1 LKGRKERRKEE
12 EERGEGKISFENER
26 RRRMTRI
33 LELLRANPQGLDLRT
48 IAKETDVLLEI
59 TKNRLELYLQEL
71 IWCGKVV
78 RGQDGK
84 YRLKR

>member
-1 LKGRKERRKEE
+1 
-12 EERGEGKISFENER
+12 
-26 RRRMTRI
+26 MTRI

-48 IAKETDVLLEI
+48 IAKETEVLLEI

-71 IWCGKVV
+71 CWGGKIIK
-78 RGQDGK
+78 GADGR

>member
-1 LKGRKERRKEE
+1 
-12 EERGEGKISFENER
+12 
-26 RRRMTRI
+26 
-33 LELLRANPQGLDLRT
+33 LDLRT